1 LQRAERETM
10 TKKRSPPPPP
20 PPPTPPASDIKEDE
34 ISTTFSSTGIFAAAC
49 LGCLLM

>member
-1 LQRAERETM
+1 MSALQRAERETM
-10 TKKRSPPPPP
+10 IEKRS

-49 LGCLLM
+49 PGCLLM